1 MRMDRIMCNVNEG
14 EKYQVIVVGGGPAG
28 CAAAIA
34 SAREGKSTLLIEATS
49 ALGGMS
55 TMGLVPFWCPFSDGK
70 QLVYR
75 GIAEKI
81 FKRST
86 EYVANN
92 PEGKLNWV
100 SIYPEALKRIF
111 DDEVA
116 QAGARILFQT
126 QVGSV
131 VVEDRSIK
139 GILAVNKA
147 GLTLYQA
154 DVYIDATGDGDVAAG
169 AGAEFLKGRADG
181 SLQSATHCF
190 AIANVDTYGY
200 EHVLGRRMKNGDA
213 LRAEGEETRI
223 CTLLKDDPEL
233 DLITDEHFCNA
244 MYAPGAVGFN
254 AGHLEEVDGTD
265 PAAVSQALI
274 KGRRIAHQFEEGL
287 KKHAPEAF
295 GNAWLSLTGPLLGI
309 RESRRIVCDHNLTVE
324 DYLERRSFEDE
335 IGRSRYY
342 IDVHFTNEELANG
355 TAFTYEKYGYG
366 ESHGIPYGSLIPR
379 GIDNL
384 LVAGRCIGSDSM
396 VNGAIRV
403 MPTCMVTGEAAG
415 TAAAMA
421 VECEGRTRDI
431 DVDKLQSRLEEYGA
445 YLHLDK

>member
-1 MRMDRIMCNVNEG
+1 
-14 EKYQVIVVGGGPAG
+14 
-28 CAAAIA
+28 
-34 SAREGKSTLLIEATS
+34 
-49 ALGGMS
+49 
-55 TMGLVPFWCPFSDGK
+55 
-70 QLVYR
+70 
-75 GIAEKI
+75 
-81 FKRST
+81 
-86 EYVANN
+86 
-92 PEGKLNWV
+92 
-100 SIYPEALKRIF
+100 
-111 DDEVA
+111 
-116 QAGARILFQT
+116 
-126 QVGSV
+126 
-131 VVEDRSIK
+131 
-139 GILAVNKA
+139 
-147 GLTLYQA
+147 
-154 DVYIDATGDGDVAAG
+154 
-169 AGAEFLKGRADG
+169 
-181 SLQSATHCF
+181 
-190 AIANVDTYGY
+190 
-200 EHVLGRRMKNGDA
+200 
-213 LRAEGEETRI
+213 
-223 CTLLKDDPEL
+223 
-233 DLITDEHFCNA
+233 